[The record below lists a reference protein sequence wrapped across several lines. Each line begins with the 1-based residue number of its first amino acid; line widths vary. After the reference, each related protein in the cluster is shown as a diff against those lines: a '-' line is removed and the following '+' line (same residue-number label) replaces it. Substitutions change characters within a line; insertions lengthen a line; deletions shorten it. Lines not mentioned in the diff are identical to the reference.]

1 MENEQMNPNY
11 EQLAQAYT
19 SLLQENQQLKSQIF
33 SLQSNDMIAKMQML
47 TEIIDK
53 FKNIESMKTVVN
65 KAKWH
70 LNKMLEKPKK

>member
-1 MENEQMNPNY
+1 MNPNY